1 MNRLDELKAK
11 LAELNDALEQ
21 IDGELSSR
29 AVRQIDARVYDID
42 NIIARDARE
51 QSPLDNDG
59 REYSHRQD
67 IDSYC

>member
-1 MNRLDELKAK
+1 MNRLDELKAR

-21 IDGELSSR
+21 IDGELSSH

-42 NIIARDARE
+42 NIIARDGRE
-51 QSPLDNDG
+51 LSTLDNDG
-59 REYSHRQD
+59 PQYSNRQD